1 VDVTSRTL
9 TTSRPMENP
18 YAAPKQLEYDPGA
31 VKWWQFLW
39 STVVALVAAGALALV
54 LHLLFRKGLYFVIWV
69 PAIAA
74 MVLSAMLFWSVQVGH
89 CRSRWMAAVIAVL
102 AANVMYW
109 GQYYF
114 DMVERRGGAI
124 AYRLD
129 LLPGHIAWRKSIEI
143 HEGGNPARFG
153 ARNAPKATPGLN
165 WFNSALELSTVL
177 LFTIAAAVA
186 SASRPYCTHC
196 REWMR
201 RDAQLLPEGA
211 WQPLLEAIEG
221 DSLDDLLGLPEV
233 SPFTHRRFTAVTV
246 AWCPPRRGR
255 AAKCP
260 AYLSIKEVRYGGGL
274 GQLNQVDLSYG
285 RTRLRMHPLTK
296 RQIAALR
303 PCFLNMSYSAV
314 GCDALPPERREA

>member
-1 VDVTSRTL
+1 
-9 TTSRPMENP
+9 MENP
-18 YAAPKQLEYDPGA
+18 YAAPTQFEYNPGRVRWA
-31 VKWWQFLW
+31 DFLACA
-39 STVVALVAAGALALV
+39 TAAFVCAGILALV

-89 CRSRWMAAVIAVL
+89 CRSSLVAALIAFT
-102 AANVMYW
+102 AANVLYW

-114 DMVERRGGAI
+114 DMVERRGGAV

-129 LLPGHIAWRKSIEI
+129 LLPAHIAWRKSIEI

-153 ARNAPKATPGLN
+153 ARKAPAATPGLN
-165 WFNSALELSTVL
+165 WFNSAIELSTVL

-201 RDAQLLPEGA
+201 RDAELLPQGA
-211 WQPLLEAIEG
+211 WQPLLEALAD
-221 DSLDDLLGLPEV
+221 DSLDDLLGLPEI
-233 SPFTHRRFTAVTV
+233 SPFTQRKFTAVTV
-246 AWCPPRRGR
+246 GWCPPRRGR

-260 AYLSIKEVRYGGGL
+260 AYLSIKQVRYGGGL
-274 GQLNQVDLSYG
+274 GQLNQVDLSFG

-296 RQIAALR
+296 QQIASLR
-303 PCFLNMSYSAV
+303 LRFPEMAKSAI
-314 GCDALPPERREA
+314 GCDALPPERMAS